1 MRKQPVA
8 PLFRGVVSAIRAILL
23 LLTGAVVSDM
33 CRHSYRGGG
42 NTWFTRQNIQRG
54 SPANGLGAQNPFGS
68 KSHSSFSRVACVGVA
83 SDSIETACSYHNI
96 CYQRSSKKIIFY
108 APGQVGTSLPATL
121 PTKPVQISS
130 QGDRAFL
137 PDVKFEPVPS
147 FTEVA
152 RLHTVHVLWHHWASM
167 NLGHLIWE
175 DFAGIWTSLIMF
187 GDYPGSTNFTV
198 LTKDF
203 ECHAH
208 CLRIS
213 NEILGALGGKVQGPA
228 ELYFEAE
235 AISRNVQHVCFD
247 LVGGALT
254 RAFVGS
260 EVPSR
265 HFGRE
270 TLLYSLRD
278 HLLLQIGVDPRHPA
292 RSHHI
297 VITNKTNSEFTN
309 SAANAHR
316 AIVNVAEISQT
327 LRQQYPLV
335 KISVVEWHTLSFKEN
350 LLLLSTVTI
359 LITPCGGVSTL
370 LPFLPVGSHALV
382 MDYLNTDAHSP
393 FGGNVGDSMHME
405 GMLWDHL
412 WHIRVDYYTVHN
424 SSDFAF
430 DFPGATDTR
439 NDASIVVKPDRIKA
453 MVSWYCQKSDMEWLL
468 DVYIL
473 CVHTGGCCIC

>member
-1 MRKQPVA
+1 MRKPVA
-8 PLFRGVVSAIRAILL
+8 PLFRVVVSAIRAILL
-23 LLTGAVVSDM
+23 LLAGAVVSDL
-33 CRHSYRGGG
+33 CRQSYRGGG
-42 NTWFTRQNIQRG
+42 NIRFSRQYVQREIQ
-54 SPANGLGAQNPFGS
+54 AKVLGAQNPFGG
-68 KSHSSFSRVACVGVA
+68 KSLSNFSRVACVGVD
-83 SDSIETACSYHNI
+83 SDSVETACWYQNI

-137 PDVKFEPVPS
+137 PDVRFEPVPS
-147 FTEVA
+147 VTNII

-175 DFAGIWTSLIMF
+175 DFVGIWTSLSIF
-187 GDYPGSTNFTV
+187 GDYPGSTNFMV

-203 ECHAH
+203 ECDAH
-208 CLRIS
+208 CLRLS
-213 NEILGALGGKVQGPA
+213 NEILEALGGKVHGPA

-235 AISRNVQHVCFD
+235 ASSNNVQHVCFD
-247 LVGGALT
+247 LIGGALT
-254 RAFVGS
+254 KAFVGS
-260 EVPSR
+260 EVRSR

-278 HLLLQIGVDPRHPA
+278 HLLLQMGVDPRLPA
-292 RSHHI
+292 RTHHI

-309 SAANAHR
+309 SAANNHR
-316 AIVNVAEISQT
+316 AIVNIAEIDQI

-335 KISVVEWHTLSFKEN
+335 KVSVVEWHTLSLKQN
-350 LLLLSTVTI
+350 LQLLSTVTV

-382 MDYLNTDAHSP
+382 MDYLNLDAHSH

-424 SSDFAF
+424 GSDFVF

-453 MVSWYCQKSDMEWLL
+453 MVSWYC
-468 DVYIL
+468 
-473 CVHTGGCCIC
+473 